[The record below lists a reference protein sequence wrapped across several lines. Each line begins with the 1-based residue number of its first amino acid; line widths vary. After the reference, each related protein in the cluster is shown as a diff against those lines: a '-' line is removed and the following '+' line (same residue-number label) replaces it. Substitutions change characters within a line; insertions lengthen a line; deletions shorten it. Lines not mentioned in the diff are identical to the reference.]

1 MLTVTELS
9 LEVTTVRESF
19 NCLTL
24 TASVSFT
31 PAFTLVI
38 FKLPALIPVLRTDGP
53 PEIVK
58 PPLLTTVSPI
68 VKEPDGV
75 KFTSLLRSYLTTPSA
90 ATEAVVLEPLVK
102 FKPLSNVTFW
112 SLEPF
117 ALYVKGICLA
127 ALSPSNVT
135 W

>member
-1 MLTVTELS
+1 M
-9 LEVTTVRESF
+9 EVTTVRESF

-75 KFTSLLRSYLTTPSA
+75 KFTLLLRSYLTTPSA

>member
-1 MLTVTELS
+1 M
-9 LEVTTVRESF
+9 
-19 NCLTL
+19 
-24 TASVSFT
+24 
-31 PAFTLVI
+31 

-75 KFTSLLRSYLTTPSA
+75 KFTLLLRSYLTTPSA
-90 ATEAVVLEPLVK
+90 ATEAVVLEPFVK